1 MTGYIE
7 DDEGNE
13 TEVELE
19 GYISKYHPATMYKN
33 NGDPG
38 DPAEGG
44 ELEDFAIYLDG
55 KDITETVSNE
65 DYDRLYQSFIEEWQ
79 EDIGGDDYED

>member
-1 MTGYIE
+1 MIAYLY
-7 DDEGNE
+7 DDEDNE

-19 GYISKYHPATMYKN
+19 GYVSKYHPATMYKN

-38 DPAEGG
+38 EPAEGG

-55 KDITETVSNE
+55 KDITDTISKE
-65 DYDRLYQSFIEEWQ
+65 DYERLELYFMENWEEPELW
-79 EDIGGDDYED
+79 